1 MIVLNRKKSP
11 AFKTVE
17 KIEMIHASEQRLRN
31 NIPVYSINAGTQ
43 ELIKIEFLFPAGM
56 YQQHLPLQAATVSAM
71 LEEGTS
77 KLNAAQIADRV
88 DYYGAFLETGVSQ
101 DSASVV
107 LYTLNKHLKATL
119 PVVEQIIKDSVF
131 PQHELDTHIR
141 NKKQTFLVNNQKV
154 ANIARKRFT
163 ELLFGE
169 KHPYGINVK
178 ETDFDVINRSHLN
191 DFYSTFYRSKNCKII
206 MAGKVDEDVL
216 SLLDNHFGGNDWK
229 EASAPAPSLPYP
241 LIPSPIGEG
250 AGGEVEGERSHLIF
264 KEDALQSA
272 IRIGKVLFNKTHPD
286 FQSIQVLNTLFGGY
300 FGSRLMSN
308 IREDKGYTY
317 GIGSG
322 IASLQ
327 NSGYFFISTEVGV
340 DVCKNTLK
348 EIYFEMNRLR
358 EDLVPEDELQL
369 VKNYLLGM
377 FLRSVDGPFAMAERF
392 KGIMEYNLEYDYF
405 DKYIATIKSIS
416 ASQLR
421 NLANTYFDKESMIEL
436 VVGKK

>member
-1 MIVLNRKKSP
+1 MQTIDRKKSP
-11 AFKTVE
+11 AFNTVE
-17 KIEMIHASEQRLRN
+17 KIEIIKASEQRLRN

-43 ELIKIEFLFPAGM
+43 ELIKIEFLFSAGM
-56 YQQHLPLQAATVSAM
+56 YQQEIPLQAATVNTM

-107 LYTLNKHLKATL
+107 LYTLNKHLKSTL
-119 PVVEQIIKDSVF
+119 PVVEQIIKDSIF

-154 ANIARKRFT
+154 ANVARKRFT

-178 ETDFDVINRSHLN
+178 ETDFDVIDRSHLN
-191 DFYSTFYRSKNCKII
+191 DFYSRFYRSNNCKII
-206 MAGKVDEDVL
+206 MAGKVDDDVL
-216 SLLDNHFGGNDWK
+216 SLLDNHFGGNDWNSISDLGTK
-229 EASAPAPSLPYP
+229 SLPIITTAEREQ
-241 LIPSPIGEG
+241 LI
-250 AGGEVEGERSHLIF
+250 V
-264 KEDALQSA
+264 KEDAMQSA

-286 FQSIQVLNTLFGGY
+286 FQSLQVLNTLFGGY

-340 DVCKNTLK
+340 DVCKDAIK
-348 EIYFEMNRLR
+348 EIYFEMDRLR
-358 EDLVPEDELQL
+358 EELVPEDELEL
-369 VKNYLLGM
+369 VKNYLSGM
-377 FLRSVDGPFAMAERF
+377 FLRSVDGPFALAERF
-392 KGIMEYNLEYDYF
+392 KGIMEYDLDYDYF
-405 DKYIATIKSIS
+405 DKYIATIKTIS

-421 NLANTYFDKESMIEL
+421 DLANTYFDKNSMIEL

>member
-1 MIVLNRKKSP
+1 MQTIDRKKSP
-11 AFKTVE
+11 AFNTVE
-17 KIEMIHASEQRLRN
+17 KIEIIKASEQLLRN

-43 ELIKIEFLFPAGM
+43 ELIKIEFLFSAGM
-56 YQQHLPLQAATVSAM
+56 YQQEIPLQAATVNTM

-77 KLNAAQIADRV
+77 QLNAAQIADRV

-107 LYTLNKHLKATL
+107 LYTLNKHLRSTL

-154 ANIARKRFT
+154 ANVARKRFT

-191 DFYSTFYRSKNCKII
+191 DFYSRFYRSNNCKII
-206 MAGKVDEDVL
+206 MAGKVDDDVL
-216 SLLDNHFGGNDWK
+216 SLLDNHFGGNDWNSISDLSTK
-229 EASAPAPSLPYP
+229 SLPIITTAEREQ
-241 LIPSPIGEG
+241 LI
-250 AGGEVEGERSHLIF
+250 L
-264 KEDALQSA
+264 KEDAMQSA
-272 IRIGKVLFNKTHPD
+272 IRIGKVMFNKTHPD
-286 FQSIQVLNTLFGGY
+286 FQSLQVLNTLFGGY

-340 DVCKNTLK
+340 DVCKDAIK

-358 EDLVPEDELQL
+358 EELVPEDELEL
-369 VKNYLLGM
+369 VKNYLSGM
-377 FLRSVDGPFAMAERF
+377 FLRSVDGPFALAERF
-392 KGIMEYNLEYDYF
+392 KGIMEYDLGYDYF
-405 DKYIATIKSIS
+405 DRYIATIKTIS

-421 NLANTYFDKESMIEL
+421 NLANTYFDKNSMIEL